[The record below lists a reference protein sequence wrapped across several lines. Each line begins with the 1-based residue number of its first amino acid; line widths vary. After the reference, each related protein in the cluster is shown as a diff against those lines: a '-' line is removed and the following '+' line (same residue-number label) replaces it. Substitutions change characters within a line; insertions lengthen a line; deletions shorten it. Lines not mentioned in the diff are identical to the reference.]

1 MKISKKKAVLLLL
14 FSIFTIG
21 AAGCEK
27 KEAKLGEETAA
38 AESSIPEDGNLKD
51 SSSDMTK
58 EQAAIETSE
67 LAETEETDE
76 SEGESVNGDTYLL
89 PGSDQEYVTPE
100 DLADMDQERLQL
112 ARNEIYA
119 RHGRRFQTAEIQEYF
134 DSMPWYEGRIEPEDF
149 QEEMLTP
156 LEQINVSYLKSWEEE
171 LDGRAPKDTWFF
183 QIISRLKAAPEYEL
197 YPDTMKDCGD
207 YYQVD
212 ARIWQVNYVPL
223 KEYESCLLYTSS
235 GRKM

>member
-171 LDGRAPKDTWFF
+171 LGGRAPTDTWLF

-197 YPDTMKDCGD
+197 CPDTMKDCGD
-207 YYQVD
+207 Y
-212 ARIWQVNYVPL
+212 
-223 KEYESCLLYTSS
+223 
-235 GRKM
+235 